1 MSDRSTGHV
10 EPPGA
15 ADARDAARTAVAA
28 GRTGILGAEDARYE
42 PLPIVTPNGELAGW
56 FIGLVDRDRLLGYVQ
71 LDADLR
77 YHRASWFGGIGQAA
91 ADWLDP
97 MRVVELARPAM
108 DPGEQPG
115 RPFLSYDASPDRI
128 GWIVPVESA
137 GRTRRLMVAGTSAF
151 ELRER
156 GGVG

>member
-97 MRVVELARPAM
+97 IGSLSLPVQPWIPANS
-108 DPGEQPG
+108 QVG
-115 RPFLSYDASPDRI
+115 RS
-128 GWIVPVESA
+128 
-137 GRTRRLMVAGTSAF
+137 
-151 ELRER
+151 
-156 GGVG
+156 